1 MITMHIA
8 HGITGYGPDFEPDDM
23 PIEGIREIC
32 DAIRWEL
39 ERDADM
45 LEDGA
50 AAMAESGDYESA
62 WKGHTRA
69 NELLA
74 LAVSLDWDRRA
85 TAPAYVDNVPALEEN
100 MLRIIGES
108 FPLEISSG
116 PAITLY
122 VWEPTD
128 QVSAPRGATRDSD
141 NHLVAVLD
149 SRDVLDDFIL

>member
-8 HGITGYGPDFEPDDM
+8 HGVTGYGPELEPDDM

-32 DAIRWEL
+32 DAIRDEL
-39 ERDADM
+39 ASDADM
-45 LEDGA
+45 LEEGA
-50 AAMAESGDYESA
+50 SAMADLGDYESA
-62 WKGHTRA
+62 WNDHARA

-74 LAVSLDWDRRA
+74 LSANLDWDRRA
-85 TAPAYVDNVPALEEN
+85 TAPLYVGDVPALEAT
-100 MLRIIGES
+100 MLRIIREN

-128 QVSAPRGATRDSD
+128 
-141 NHLVAVLD
+141 
-149 SRDVLDDFIL
+149 

>member
-1 MITMHIA
+1 MIA
-8 HGITGYGPDFEPDDM
+8 YVKHGITGYGPELEPDDLPM
-23 PIEGIREIC
+23 EGIREIC

-39 ERDADM
+39 ESDADM

-50 AAMAESGDYESA
+50 GAMAEDGDYESA
-62 WKGHTRA
+62 WKDHARA
-69 NELLA
+69 SELLT
-74 LAVSLDWDRRA
+74 LAMSLDYDRRA
-85 TAPAYVDNVPALEEN
+85 AAPAYVDNVPALEAT

-128 QVSAPRGATRDSD
+128 
-141 NHLVAVLD
+141 
-149 SRDVLDDFIL
+149 

>member
-1 MITMHIA
+1 MIA
-8 HGITGYGPDFEPDDM
+8 YVKHGITGYGPDLEPDDM
-23 PIEGIREIC
+23 PVEGVREIC

-39 ERDADM
+39 SSDADM

-62 WKGHTRA
+62 WEDHTRA
-69 NELLA
+69 NDLLT
-74 LAVSLDWDRRA
+74 LAMSLDYDRRA
-85 TAPAYVDNVPALEEN
+85 TAPAYVGDVPALEES

-128 QVSAPRGATRDSD
+128 
-141 NHLVAVLD
+141 
-149 SRDVLDDFIL
+149 